1 MSAAYHL
8 TAYRCDVTD
17 TYNPNGCP
25 VEEVHRS
32 WVEAKANGWTGT
44 KDDSACPSHS
54 GRSRGSDV

>member
-1 MSAAYHL
+1 MTAAHHL

-25 VEEVHRS
+25 VEEIHRS

-44 KDDSACPSHS
+44 KDDSRCPGHS
-54 GRSRGSDV
+54 DG